1 MASKSA
7 SGRRG
12 CEVLGLGQAM
22 IDLGGNVEEEGLVG
36 FGLAKGERRVVSA
49 EEQVELISKLDGNY
63 EVRPGSSVCNTLVAL
78 SRLSNADGRGVK
90 CGMAGCLGS
99 DMQGDL
105 FREQLARTGVDFLST
120 PAPKTRTGCVI
131 VLTTPDAQRSFLAF
145 PGSTEYAV
153 DAGVVSAIAQ
163 ARVLLVE
170 GYLLELEG
178 GLERVGKAIRAAREN
193 GTVVALTAGDP
204 GLVVRQRE
212 IFTKV
217 LQMGVDI
224 LFANHAEAAGL
235 LGEDEDGIA
244 PDKAAQELSKI
255 CSLVAVTDGRRG
267 SCISGMGRLSVVPP
281 FWRKEPPVDTCGA
294 GDAYAG
300 GLLFGFLKGMDL
312 HGMGQVAARAA
323 SAVISDF
330 GGRLSEMH
338 AQEVIGSLA
347 KNVVGEGGVQGKEG
361 VQVAI
366 TGRDLIKT
374 G

>member
-1 MASKSA
+1 MAAANSKVC
-7 SGRRG
+7 
-12 CEVLGLGQAM
+12 CEVVGLGQAM
-22 IDLGGNVEEEGLVG
+22 IDLGGNVEEEALIG
-36 FGLAKGERRVVSA
+36 FGVGKGERRVVSA
-49 EEQVELISKLDGNY
+49 EEQVKLIGKLGGKYD
-63 EVRPGSSVCNTLVAL
+63 VRPGSSVCNTLVAL
-78 SRLSNADGRGVK
+78 SRLSDASGNGVK

-105 FREQLARTGVDFLST
+105 FREQLARAGMDFLST
-120 PAPKTRTGCVI
+120 PAPRTRTGCVI

-145 PGSTEYAV
+145 PGSVEYDV
-153 DAGVVSAIAQ
+153 DASVVSAIHG

-178 GLERVGKAIRAAREN
+178 GLERVGKAVCEARES

-235 LGEDEDGIA
+235 LGEDVDRVA
-244 PDKAAQELSKI
+244 PDEAAQRLSKM
-255 CSLVAVTDGRRG
+255 CPLVAVTDGSRG
-267 SCISGMGRLSVVPP
+267 SCLSGLGRLHVVPP
-281 FWRKEPPVDTCGA
+281 CWRKEPPVDTCGA

-300 GLLFGFLKGMDL
+300 GLLYGFLKGMDL
-312 HGMGQVAARAA
+312 HSMGQVATRAA

-330 GGRLSEMH
+330 GGRLSV
-338 AQEVIGSLA
+338 ADARQVIGSLPR
-347 KNVVGEGGVQGKEG
+347 NVMRDGGVQVKDDA
-361 VQVAI
+361 QVVL
-366 TGRDLIKT
+366 TGGDLIRT